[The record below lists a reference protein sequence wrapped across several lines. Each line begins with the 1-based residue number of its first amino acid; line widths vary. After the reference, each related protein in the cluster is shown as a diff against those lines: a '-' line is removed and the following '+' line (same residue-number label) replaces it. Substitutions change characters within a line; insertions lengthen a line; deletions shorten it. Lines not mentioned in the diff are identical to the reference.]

1 MAKRNYLFKLNV
13 QPHILKRYENRMHK
27 LKNIIIPNL
36 IFNSYNNLFKG
47 PVVGKNSLK
56 LTIVQDF
63 NEIASSVDYQE
74 LLKITDE
81 IAIEYKNITK
91 EYRMGKGI
99 YYDPQFLVKLDNAM
113 NDRKA
118 LLSKY
123 NVLNQANSRFNTSQ
137 AYEELERVYNFEID
151 TEIGKGLDH
160 IRRVRKIILYLD
172 EQIQN
177 GLEEITV
184 DYSYKTEIF
193 KINNVT
199 IDQALASYKKIE
211 TQLNDYK
218 DEIGNVKINPIYE
231 KLFLNTSKNMKSIE
245 VLTTYPNGNT
255 DDELE
260 ALLVDLPSS
269 TGSKEVRTTFIAPDS
284 QDNSRFLKNINKLA
298 RIPSEKGYLSD
309 IRSSGVTIINFNESI
324 IRSELNQ
331 DE

>member
-36 IFNSYNNLFKG
+36 IFNSYNNLFNG

-118 LLSKY
+118 LLSM
-123 NVLNQANSRFNTSQ
+123 F
-137 AYEELERVYNFEID
+137 
-151 TEIGKGLDH
+151 
-160 IRRVRKIILYLD
+160 
-172 EQIQN
+172 
-177 GLEEITV
+177 
-184 DYSYKTEIF
+184 
-193 KINNVT
+193 
-199 IDQALASYKKIE
+199 
-211 TQLNDYK
+211 
-218 DEIGNVKINPIYE
+218 
-231 KLFLNTSKNMKSIE
+231 
-245 VLTTYPNGNT
+245 
-255 DDELE
+255 
-260 ALLVDLPSS
+260 
-269 TGSKEVRTTFIAPDS
+269 
-284 QDNSRFLKNINKLA
+284 
-298 RIPSEKGYLSD
+298 
-309 IRSSGVTIINFNESI
+309 
-324 IRSELNQ
+324 
-331 DE
+331 